1 MRHNSEP
8 DTPSP
13 AQAVPVILESD
24 LVVEARLGMR
34 VAAFALDVILA
45 LAIIFLL
52 LNKVFLPMHYGPELK
67 EINGALTQYSTAIEM
82 AHQNKTPAPTFTLSD
97 DAQGM
102 LDFTRTFIVGGFWI
116 YFFLNSLCTQ
126 GSSLGKRV
134 FRLKVISTQTF
145 ESLGIF
151 DSAVRSGLKSITL
164 CVFFPLLMVSYV
176 IAFFNTRRLAG
187 HDYLCKSI
195 VIEDVDFEELKK
207 ELKQKRSSQNKSIE

>member
-8 DTPSP
+8 DTSSQ
-13 AQAVPVILESD
+13 AQVAPIILDSD
-24 LVVEARLGMR
+24 LIVEARLGMR
-34 VAAFALDVILA
+34 VAAFMLDVVLA

-52 LNKVFLPMHYGPELK
+52 LNKVFLPIHYGPELK
-67 EINGALTQYSTAIEM
+67 EINSALTQYSTDIET
-82 AHQNKTPAPTFTLSD
+82 ARQNKTPTPTFELSD
-97 DAQGM
+97 EAQEM
-102 LDFTRTFIVGGFWI
+102 LDFTRTFIIGSFWV
-116 YFFLNSLCTQ
+116 YFFLNSLCTK

-134 FRLKVISTQTF
+134 FRLRVISTQTF

-176 IAFFNTRRLAG
+176 IAFFNARRLAG

-195 VIEDVDFEELKK
+195 VIEDVDFEALKK
-207 ELKQKRSSQNKSIE
+207 ELKQRQGV